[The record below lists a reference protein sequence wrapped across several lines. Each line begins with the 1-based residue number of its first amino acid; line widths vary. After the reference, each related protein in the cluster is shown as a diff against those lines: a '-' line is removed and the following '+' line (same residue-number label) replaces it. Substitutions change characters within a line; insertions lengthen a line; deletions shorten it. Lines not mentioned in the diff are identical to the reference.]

1 MVFIQSQFQIKKHIS
16 FSVHLP
22 KLGDYCVRVAI
33 DPATH
38 VCPGSHAVK
47 HQHQRDE
54 FQIKMG
60 GSQVGYVSQKKTKQ
74 ISLVPRYLAA
84 F

>member
-1 MVFIQSQFQIKKHIS
+1 M
-16 FSVHLP
+16 P

-54 FQIKMG
+54 FQIEMG
-60 GSQVGYVSQKKTKQ
+60 GSQVGYVSQKNPSRFPWCQDTWQ
-74 ISLVPRYLAA
+74 PSDA
-84 F
+84 

>member
-1 MVFIQSQFQIKKHIS
+1 MVFIQSQFQIKTY

-22 KLGDYCVRVAI
+22 ELGDCCVRVAI

-47 HQHQRDE
+47 HQYQR
-54 FQIKMG
+54 
-60 GSQVGYVSQKKTKQ
+60 
-74 ISLVPRYLAA
+74 R
-84 F
+84 